1 MSVPG
6 AAPPPKVESTAAR
19 MWTMVLPSWSIWE
32 AWFTILTQVSQNEAC
47 SSYVKV
53 PFTSRRW
60 K

>member
-1 MSVPG
+1 
-6 AAPPPKVESTAAR
+6 
-19 MWTMVLPSWSIWE
+19 MVLPSWSIWE
-32 AWFTILTQVSQNEAC
+32 AWFAIVTQMSQNEVC